1 MAVSGELDSFGV
13 QWAFG
18 PGEAEVSG
26 TVDTN
31 PGAFTVTGTL
41 DLPNGLTIRG
51 DGFSVPAGGAVV
63 QGAGQPESA

>member
-1 MAVSGELDSFGV
+1 MSGELDSFGV

-41 DLPNGLTIRG
+41 DLPNGFDNSR
-51 DGFSVPAGGAVV
+51 
-63 QGAGQPESA
+63 